1 MKIFLSIL
9 LLLFYININFAQ
21 QNSIAIITEPQV
33 GAESNAENL
42 IDAVND
48 INKRENILHVVV
60 LGNITAN
67 GKFDEF
73 IWAQEILDGL
83 NVPYSVVGGDKDY
96 LLSEGNGSEISQIWG
111 NDANIIDNRGYS
123 LVCVNTLAPDFPD
136 EKYIDVETITY
147 LKNKI
152 PRLQTNRIITFSYFP
167 IDLSVNSYNF
177 FEPFLDKKIF
187 SLVSKEE
194 KGDKN
199 KSSYEGLYLNRKD
212 AWGYLLVSTQKDDL
226 IIKKIL
232 SDEIIEKKKPEII
245 YSSFAKP
252 LLLESERS
260 TSFIQKENIIW
271 SNSFDKT
278 INQSSVC
285 NGEKIFTAYKNG
297 TIQCLNTNGK
307 EKWHFGTNKRISNPP
322 IIEND
327 ILLVASVDGDI
338 ITLNINTGNPFQII
352 GIGEKITSG
361 VSIIE
366 LDVNGNKTEAVVFG
380 TQYGNIYCYDLY
392 TLNPIWTQ
400 QLSEM
405 NVDLKV
411 VSKITSSNNKIFF
424 FDNENTLYCLSAMNG
439 LLIWK
444 FQVSKSGL
452 KPDTDI
458 LSKDNSLYL
467 IYRSGNLFCVDALLG
482 EIKWNL
488 KNINANGLIKVRSK
502 NELILPT
509 IKNKISVVSTRLGKV
524 TTEIELPGNSK
535 NEIIT
540 DILILDDKM
549 LVGCSDGWVYK
560 IHSKHK
566 VEKLFRAGI
575 APIISLEEVNGN
587 CLVTDYDGQLTL
599 LNVYAGNK

>member
-9 LLLFYININFAQ
+9 LFCFNINFAK

-42 IDAVND
+42 IIAVND
-48 INKRENILHVVV
+48 INKRENILQVVV

-96 LLSEGNGSEISQIWG
+96 LLSEGNGSEISQLWG
-111 NDANIIDNRGYS
+111 NDANIVDNQGYS
-123 LVCVNTLAPDFPD
+123 HVCVNTLVPDFPE
-136 EKYIDVETITY
+136 EKYIDVETITS

-152 PRLQTNRIITFSYFP
+152 PGLHTDRIITFSYFP
-167 IDLSVNSYNF
+167 IELSVNSYDF
-177 FEPFLDKKIF
+177 FEPILNKKIF
-187 SLVSKEE
+187 SFVSKEE

-212 AWGYLLVSTQKDDL
+212 AWGYLLISTQKDDV

-232 SDEIIEKKKPEII
+232 SDEISEKKKPEII
-245 YSSFAKP
+245 TLSFAKP
-252 LLLESERS
+252 FLLESEKS
-260 TSFIQKENIIW
+260 EKFIQKENIIW
-271 SNSFDKT
+271 SYSFNKT

-285 NGEKIFTAYKNG
+285 NGDKIFVAYKNG
-297 TIQCLNTNGK
+297 AVQCLNTDGK
-307 EKWHFGTNKRISNPP
+307 EKWHFETNKRISNPP
-322 IIEND
+322 IIDND
-327 ILLVASVDGDI
+327 ILLVASEDGDI

-366 LDVNGNKTEAVVFG
+366 LDMNGNKTKAVVVG

-400 QLSEM
+400 QLSDM
-405 NVDLKV
+405 NADMKV
-411 VSKITSSNNKIFF
+411 VSKIASSNNKIFF
-424 FDNENTLYCLSAMNG
+424 FDNDNTLYCLSARNG
-439 LLIWK
+439 LMIWK

-452 KPDTDI
+452 KQDSDI
-458 LSKDNSLYL
+458 LSKENSLYL
-467 IYRSGNLFCVDALLG
+467 IDRPGNLCCVDALLG
-482 EIKWNL
+482 ENKWNL
-488 KNINANGLIKVRSK
+488 KNINTNGLIKVRSK
-502 NELILPT
+502 NELILPS

-524 TTEIELPGNSK
+524 TTEIELTGNSK

-540 DILILDDKM
+540 DILVLNDKM

-599 LNVYAGNK
+599 LNVSTGNK